1 MSNWSSIDRIKK
13 DYELITIEDNCH
25 SLNEED
31 GVGSYGDYSF
41 NSLRKIIPLLSGS
54 ELKINILSS
63 EAEIND
69 PRVRLPSIDEIKY
82 LLRSYRNKKNTKIFI
97 NHTKDNKIIFDE
109 KGIDYISKK
118 ILNNNSFNINQIC
131 LTRRNNFIS
140 WREFLPKNELSSF
153 DIDINQV
160 FCPYVYP
167 CFAKSNTIM
176 RKWLEWGMRNN
187 IRIINWPKI
196 PFKSHDH
203 FGNSHLNMV
212 LLFPVNH
219 QFNLPI
225 RLN

>member
-1 MSNWSSIDRIKK
+1 MPDWSSIDIIKK
-13 DYELITIEDNCH
+13 DYKLITIEDNCH
-25 SLNEED
+25 SLNKED

-54 ELKINILSS
+54 ELKINIHGI
-63 EAEIND
+63 ETETNN
-69 PRVRLPSIDEIKY
+69 PRVRLPNIDEIKY
-82 LLRSYRNKKNTKIFI
+82 LLRFYRNKKNTKISM
-97 NHTKDNKIIFDE
+97 NRVKETEIIFSE

-118 ILNNNSFNINQIC
+118 ILSNNSFNVDQIC
-131 LTRRNNFIS
+131 LTRHNNFLS
-140 WREFLPKNELSSF
+140 WKKFLPDNELSSF

-167 CFAKSNTIM
+167 CIAKSNIIM
-176 RKWLEWGMRNN
+176 SKWLEWGMRNN

-203 FGNSHLNMV
+203 FRNPHLNMV